1 MNDIIQGTESI
12 DTFLNGRTSFSC
24 KRTSIKQDFYLVP
37 VKIAKLV
44 GKPKSWLQ
52 GWSERLIKTP
62 SSSPAVLSG
71 GKREEKVGVI
81 NNVFTAH

>member
-1 MNDIIQGTESI
+1 MYTYEHKAG
-12 DTFLNGRTSFSC
+12 LLSC
-24 KRTSIKQDFYLVP
+24 SHQNS
-37 VKIAKLV
+37 KIV